1 MAWPY
6 ATARWRAMREEQLAR
21 MPVCELCGDYRNLE
35 VHHIDEIT
43 EGQRRERDEAAAYPA
58 LDRLQTLCE
67 SCHSMLTK
75 GVPEAERIIRAEW
88 HNFLRGETC

>member
-6 ATARWRAMREEQLAR
+6 NSPRWRDIREQKLAR
-21 MPVCELCGDYRNLE
+21 DPVCEMCGSYTDLE
-35 VHHIDEIT
+35 IHHVVRIT
-43 EGQRRERDEAAAYPA
+43 EEQRRKRCQKAAFPSV
-58 LDRLQTLCE
+58 DRLETLCE

-75 GVPEAERIIRAEW
+75 GVPEEERIIRAEW